1 MWLGWKIWVGF
12 RLYTHPTINV
22 QIMAVLCGE
31 HHLQARE
38 VLHIFKIPVFV
49 TQSIVSKKNQYQ
61 LQPLKCVER
70 PSNETGQI
78 NFKGHNGVAR
88 ITDKTITDCNPESL
102 NSIKASRI
110 APEGD

>member
-1 MWLGWKIWVGF
+1 
-12 RLYTHPTINV
+12 
-22 QIMAVLCGE
+22 MAVLCGE

-49 TQSIVSKKNQYQ
+49 TQSTVSKKNQYQ